1 MNRKI
6 AKYWFS
12 LFGILL
18 LLVLIGCDNNENSA
32 TNSPVNNENVQTD
45 DNTNLEPEV
54 FELENKKIVFLG
66 SSVTYGSA
74 SNGWSMC
81 EYFEEYYSC
90 EVVKLAVSG
99 TTLVD
104 NGPTSYVSRLND
116 SIYGIGEC
124 DAFICQLSTNDA
136 TQNKPLGTISESF
149 DRKAFNTSEI
159 IGAMEYIISL
169 SKEVLDCPIFF
180 YTGTKFLSPN
190 YQAMVDALYELEDK
204 WHIGIIDL
212 WNDEEMNKVT
222 ANQKRIYMY
231 DSIHPTRAGYRDW
244 WGPKFAE
251 YILDYFNK
259 R

>member
-1 MNRKI
+1 MNNNIRK
-6 AKYWFS
+6 YCFLLLW
-12 LFGILL
+12 ILL
-18 LLVLIGCDNNENSA
+18 LFVLIGCDSNENST
-32 TNSPVNNENVQTD
+32 TNNNGNEKTD
-45 DNTNLEPEV
+45 NITNIEPEV
-54 FELENKKIVFLG
+54 FELENKKLVFLG

-124 DAFICQLSTNDA
+124 DAFVCQLSTNDA
-136 TQNKPLGTISESF
+136 TQNKPLGTVSESF
-149 DRKAFNTSEI
+149 DRNTFNTSEI

-180 YTGTKFLSPN
+180 YTGTKFLNPS
-190 YQAMVDALYELEDK
+190 YQAMVDALYELQDK
-204 WHIGIIDL
+204 WGIGIIDL

-251 YILDYFNK
+251 YILEYFNK
-259 R
+259 S

>member
-18 LLVLIGCDNNENSA
+18 LLVLRGCDNNENSA

-149 DRKAFNTSEI
+149 DRKAFNTSED
-159 IGAMEYIISL
+159 S
-169 SKEVLDCPIFF
+169 F
-180 YTGTKFLSPN
+180 N
-190 YQAMVDALYELEDK
+190 
-204 WHIGIIDL
+204 
-212 WNDEEMNKVT
+212 
-222 ANQKRIYMY
+222 RI
-231 DSIHPTRAGYRDW
+231 
-244 WGPKFAE
+244 
-251 YILDYFNK
+251 
-259 R
+259 